1 MAPEVN
7 VPRFALGNM
16 WGDSDPPDNP
26 FLPCSPESP
35 RAPHRRSHT
44 SDASSSLHP
53 SSTASIFRRIV
64 QDVRRPLP
72 STASGSSD
80 TTRNDNFRE
89 GDDVGVMS
97 NKAEQDADLTFEFQ
111 PVPLANLVNSKSLE
125 ILERLG
131 GVDGLLRGLGTN
143 PRGGLS
149 SDSSRYPMSITSLAD
164 MLEGI
169 IEDRQR
175 IYRQNILP
183 QRPSKSLLRLMWL
196 ALQNKVI
203 VSLMIP
209 HLLFLAP
216 YVCVS

>member
-1 MAPEVN
+1 M
-7 VPRFALGNM
+7 
-16 WGDSDPPDNP
+16 
-26 FLPCSPESP
+26 
-35 RAPHRRSHT
+35 
-44 SDASSSLHP
+44 
-53 SSTASIFRRIV
+53 
-64 QDVRRPLP
+64 
-72 STASGSSD
+72 
-80 TTRNDNFRE
+80 
-89 GDDVGVMS
+89 GVMS

-164 MLEGI
+164 MLEAI

-175 IYRQNILP
+175 IYGQNILP